1 MISSSSSFLTIVCM
15 VFLLFICLI
24 LIYPI
29 YFTKKLDTL
38 FDYIDSKQSSEHF
51 GNPEKRKSFCQHEIY

>member
-1 MISSSSSFLTIVCM
+1 MF
-15 VFLLFICLI
+15 FLLFICLI

-29 YFTKKLDTL
+29 YFTKKLDML
-38 FDYIDSKQSSEHF
+38 FDYIDSKQSNEHF